1 MSCSTPDSHPRRL
14 GAATPSLGPPGMDAQ
29 AQRARGVLA
38 REVVGAMEAAR
49 VDAFVGNAS
58 EQLAMANLA
67 GLPTMAAPVALAVRA
82 LLGCSSVAAAMAA
95 REVSRS
101 VPSAWG
107 PHLTTLDTTPD
118 VWRVSYRSLR
128 VEQCP
133 RFLKVHQYLTR
144 AWRIAGVCWAGGPGA
159 SRACACPPAY
169 CPGCLSMQT
178 STRS

>member
-1 MSCSTPDSHPRRL
+1 MSGSTPESHPRRL
-14 GAATPSLGPPGMDAQ
+14 AAAPPGLGPPGIDAQ

-82 LLGCSSVAAAMAA
+82 LLGCSSVAAAMAG

-107 PHLTTLDTTPD
+107 PHLTTLDTTLD
-118 VWRVSYRSLR
+118 VWRVCYRSLR
-128 VEQCP
+128 VEQCA
-133 RFLKVHQYLTR
+133 RLLKVHQYLTR
-144 AWRIAGVCWAGGPGA
+144 AWRSAGVCWAGGPGA

-169 CPGCLSMQT
+169 CPGMPQHAD
-178 STRS
+178 